1 MDAMT
6 PPEMMQGDPQAMMA
20 QALAPQPK
28 PVTHDV
34 VIVTT
39 KKVSQARVMG
49 VPPEEFGIER
59 GARTIADCNY
69 CFHETNQSVSS
80 LISQGYDEKQVKA
93 LASTSGVSDT
103 ERLSRDTVDEDS
115 PERDTLNE
123 MARPLVVTE
132 HYIRMDYEGKGQACI
147 YKVTTGGEGGDIL
160 RKRPN
165 ENAPYKEDIEKV
177 DCYPFAA
184 GTPVP
189 QPHRFFGRSIADL
202 VMQIQ
207 REKTAMKRGALDN
220 MYLHNNP
227 RPEIAESHAGVNTID
242 DLLVS
247 RHGAPIRTKQ
257 PGGLAWQVVPDI
269 TGSIYPMLQYLDA
282 DLEAKTGLSKQT
294 QGIDANALQNQS
306 ATAVAQVFSASQLR
320 VKLIARVLAE
330 GVRDMFSL
338 LHGTIRKHG
347 QQQQTVRLRNSWT
360 QIDPRQW
367 KTRQDMTIN
376 VGLGTG
382 GKAQQFAQVM
392 ALANVQKELIAGGK
406 VNLVDDQALFNMTS
420 ELTKI
425 MGYKNPDKFFN
436 DPSAK
441 DPQTGQLLH
450 PPVPPPVDPKVMQ
463 IQMQAQLDEKADE
476 RKAQIETVQAQADIA
491 TTERKM
497 QGEMVMSEREFE
509 LKKEL
514 AIIDAQLKERI
525 AMAEEARKEREF
537 ELKMSLDR
545 EKHQMTMAQAE
556 QSHSQG
562 IESKQ
567 HDMEVATHKAD
578 PQGSGA
584 AMIKQRDTQISALQK
599 TVDSVAVALK
609 ELSRPKRIVRG
620 KDGKAS
626 HVEPM

>member
-6 PPEMMQGDPQAMMA
+6 PQPMTG
-20 QALAPQPK
+20 QALAPMPA

-34 VIVTT
+34 TITTT

-59 GARTIADCNY
+59 GARTIKDCNY
-69 CFHETNQSVSS
+69 CFHETQKSVGS
-80 LISQGYDEKQVKA
+80 LVGMGYDEKQLKE
-93 LASTSGVSDT
+93 LISTGAHGT
-103 ERLSRDTVDEDS
+103 ESLSRDTVDEDS
-115 PERDTLNE
+115 PTRDSLNE
-123 MARPLVVTE
+123 TAKMVRVTE
-132 HYIRMDYEGKGQACI
+132 HYIRMDYEGNGKTCI
-147 YKVTTGGEGGDIL
+147 YRVTTGGEGCAIL
-160 RKRPN
+160 KLDG
-165 ENAPYKEDIEKV
+165 KLDIEKV
-177 DCYPFAA
+177 DAYPFAA
-184 GTPVP
+184 ASPVP

-247 RHGAPIRTKQ
+247 RHGAPIRTKT
-257 PGGLAWQVVPDI
+257 PGGLTWQVVPDI

-360 QIDPRQW
+360 QVDPRNW
-367 KTRQDMTIN
+367 KTRNDMTIN

-392 ALANVQKELIAGGK
+392 ALANVQKEMLAGGK
-406 VNLVDDQALFNMTS
+406 ANLVDDQALFNTAS

-441 DPQTGQLLH
+441 DPQTGQPLH
-450 PPVPPPVDPKVMQ
+450 PPVQPPPDPAVLK
-463 IQMQAQLDEKADE
+463 IQADAQMKEKELQMRGQEIMANAEIDKQADE
-476 RKAQIETVQAQADIA
+476 RKAQIESVQAQADIA
-491 TTERKM
+491 TQDRKM
-497 QGEMVMSEREFE
+497 QSEMALAQQKFELERELKLMDFQ
-509 LKKEL
+509 LKKQMHDEEL
-514 AIIDAQLKERI
+514 QMRREQHQQQMEAGVFKVAQGQESHEQKLE
-525 AMAEEARKEREF
+525 
-537 ELKMSLDR
+537 
-545 EKHQMTMAQAE
+545 QM
-556 QSHSQG
+556 
-562 IESKQ
+562 K
-567 HDMEVATHKAD
+567 
-578 PQGSGA
+578 
-584 AMIKQRDTQISALQK
+584 SA
-599 TVDSVAVALK
+599 
-609 ELSRPKRIVRG
+609 PKPKG
-620 KDGKAS
+620 G
-626 HVEPM
+626 E

>member
-6 PPEMMQGDPQAMMA
+6 PQSMLPQEQMA

-34 VIVTT
+34 TLKTT
-39 KKVSQARVMG
+39 KKNAQARVMG

-59 GARTIADCNY
+59 GARTIKDCNY

-80 LISQGYDEKQVKA
+80 LISQGYDKAQVKGI
-93 LASTSGVSDT
+93 ASTNSESGT
-103 ERLSRDTVDEDS
+103 EDLARDTVDENEPQSDS
-115 PERDTLNE
+115 LNE
-123 MARPLVVTE
+123 MARQVRVTE
-132 HYIRMDYEGKGQACI
+132 HYIRMDYEGNGKACI
-147 YKVTTGGEGGDIL
+147 YKVTTAGEGGDIL
-160 RKRPN
+160 KLN
-165 ENAPYKEDIEKV
+165 GKEDIEKV
-177 DCYPFAA
+177 DVYPFAA

-257 PGGLAWQVVPDI
+257 PGGLNWQVVPDI

-330 GVRDMFSL
+330 GVRDMFAL

-347 QQQQTVRLRNSWT
+347 QQEQTVRLRNSWT
-360 QIDPRQW
+360 QVDPRNW

-392 ALANVQKELIAGGK
+392 ALANVQKEMLAGGK
-406 VNLVDDQALFNMTS
+406 ANLVDDQALFNTAA

-441 DPQTGQLLH
+441 DPKTGQPLH
-450 PPVPPPVDPKVMQ
+450 PPVDPPLPEAVQVAQIKAQTDQQALQAKSQVD
-463 IQMQAQLDEKADE
+463 AQADE
-476 RKAQIETVQAQADIA
+476 RKAQIEVTQAQADMA
-491 TTERKM
+491 TEERKL
-497 QGEMVMSEREFE
+497 QGEMALAQQKFE
-509 LKKEL
+509 LEKEL
-514 AIIDAQLKERI
+514 KLMDFQLKREMQ
-525 AMAEEARKEREF
+525 AAELEMKREAHQQQLQAGVFKVAAGAEQHDQ
-537 ELKMSLDR
+537 KM
-545 EKHQMTMAQAE
+545 EQGE
-556 QSHSQG
+556 QSHEAQ
-562 IESKQ
+562 
-567 HDMEVATHKAD
+567 MAAAKA
-578 PQGSGA
+578 
-584 AMIKQRDTQISALQK
+584 K
-599 TVDSVAVALK
+599 
-609 ELSRPKRIVRG
+609 PKAG
-620 KDGKAS
+620 K
-626 HVEPM
+626 

>member
-6 PPEMMQGDPQAMMA
+6 PPDMMA
-20 QALAPQPK
+20 QALVPQPK

-34 VIVTT
+34 TITTT

-59 GARTIADCNY
+59 GARTIPDCNY

-80 LISQGYDEKQVKA
+80 LISQGYDEKQVKGI
-93 LASTSGVSDT
+93 ASSTNAPST
-103 ERLSRDTVDEDS
+103 EDLSRDTVDEESPQGDS
-115 PERDTLNE
+115 LNE
-123 MARPLVVTE
+123 MARQVRVTE
-132 HYIRMDYEGKGQACI
+132 HYIRMDYEGKGQTCI
-147 YKVTTGGEGGDIL
+147 YKVTTAGEGGDIL
-160 RKRPN
+160 KLDG
-165 ENAPYKEDIEKV
+165 KDDIEKV

-184 GTPVP
+184 ASPVP

-227 RPEIAESHAGVNTID
+227 RPEIAESHAGTNTID

-257 PGGLAWQVVPDI
+257 PGGLVWQEVPDI

-282 DLEAKTGLSKQT
+282 DLESKTGLSKQT

-347 QQQQTVRLRNSWT
+347 QQQQTVKLRNSWT
-360 QIDPRQW
+360 PIDPRQW

-392 ALANVQKELIAGGK
+392 ALANVQKEMIAGGK
-406 VNLVDDQALFNMTS
+406 AHLVDDQALFNMAS

-441 DPQTGQLLH
+441 KPGTEELLH
-450 PPVPPPVDPKVMQ
+450 PPVDPPVPEAVQVAQ
-463 IQMQAQLDEKADE
+463 IKAQTDQQALQAKSQVDAQADE
-476 RKAQIETVQAQADIA
+476 RKAQIETVQAQADMA
-491 TTERKM
+491 TEQRKLE
-497 QGEMVMSEREFE
+497 GEMALAQQKFELERELKLMDFQ
-509 LKKEL
+509 LKKQMHDEEM
-514 AIIDAQLKERI
+514 QMKREQHQQ
-525 AMAEEARKEREF
+525 AMQAGVFKVAAGAEQHDQK
-537 ELKMSLDR
+537 
-545 EKHQMTMAQAE
+545 MAQGE
-556 QSHSQG
+556 QSHEAQ
-562 IESKQ
+562 
-567 HDMEVATHKAD
+567 MAAAKA
-578 PQGSGA
+578 
-584 AMIKQRDTQISALQK
+584 K
-599 TVDSVAVALK
+599 
-609 ELSRPKRIVRG
+609 PKGNG
-620 KDGKAS
+620 K
-626 HVEPM
+626 

>member
-6 PPEMMQGDPQAMMA
+6 PPDMMQGDPQAMMS
-20 QALAPQPK
+20 QALVPQPK

-34 VIVTT
+34 VITTT

-59 GARTIADCNY
+59 GARTIVDCNY

-80 LISQGYDEKQVKA
+80 LISQGYDEKQVKGI
-93 LASTSGVSDT
+93 ASSTNAPST
-103 ERLSRDTVDEDS
+103 EDLSRDTVDEEAPEGDS
-115 PERDTLNE
+115 LNE
-123 MARPLVVTE
+123 MARQVRVTE
-132 HYIRMDYEGKGQACI
+132 HYIRMDYEGKGQTCI
-147 YKVTTGGEGGDIL
+147 YKVTTAGEGGDIL
-160 RKRPN
+160 KLDG
-165 ENAPYKEDIEKV
+165 KDDIEKV
-177 DCYPFAA
+177 DVYPFAA

-247 RHGAPIRTKQ
+247 RHGAPIRTKL
-257 PGGLAWQVVPDI
+257 PGGLVWQVVPDI

-282 DLEAKTGLSKQT
+282 DLESKTGLSKQT

-347 QQQQTVRLRNSWT
+347 QQKQTVRLRNNWT
-360 QIDPRQW
+360 DVDPRQW

-392 ALANVQKELIAGGK
+392 ALANVQKEMIAGGK
-406 VNLVDDQALFNMTS
+406 PHLVDDQALFNMAS

-441 DPQTGQLLH
+441 DPQTGQPLH
-450 PPVPPPVDPKVMQ
+450 PPVPPPEDPAVQVAKVKAQ
-463 IQMQAQLDEKADE
+463 TDQQALQAKSQLDAQADE
-476 RKAQIETVQAQADIA
+476 RKAQIETVQAQADMV
-491 TTERKM
+491 TEQQKL
-497 QGEMVMSEREFE
+497 QGEMQLAQQKFE
-509 LKKEL
+509 LEKEL
-514 AIIDAQLKERI
+514 KLMEFQLKKQMHDDEMQMRREQHQQ
-525 AMAEEARKEREF
+525 AMQAGVFKVAAGAEAHDQ
-537 ELKMSLDR
+537 KM
-545 EKHQMTMAQAE
+545 EQGE
-556 QSHSQG
+556 QSH
-562 IESKQ
+562 EAKL
-567 HDMEVATHKAD
+567 AAAKA
-578 PQGSGA
+578 
-584 AMIKQRDTQISALQK
+584 K
-599 TVDSVAVALK
+599 
-609 ELSRPKRIVRG
+609 PKAG
-620 KDGKAS
+620 K
-626 HVEPM
+626 